1 MFLTQVV
8 LDVGSGVG
16 ILSLLAA
23 KAGAKMV
30 SQKHKMQQAFIAYP
44 QIRCTLWSCQ
54 EWLTLLSRLLIST
67 PQGSRCYYP

>member
-30 SQKHKMQQAFIAYP
+30 SQKHEMQQAFIACLR
-44 QIRCTLWSCQ
+44 IRCTHWSCQ
-54 EWLTLLSRLLIST
+54 AWLTLLSRLLIST
-67 PQGSRCYYP
+67 PQGSRCSYP